1 MIMYTF
7 FLDQNVKAYL
17 LKQKHS
23 SLYDSKFKI
32 IEALFENHMGT
43 ILLSV
48 NIWIIVFHTL
58 LDIPVYE
65 HTLCI

>member
-7 FLDQNVKAYL
+7 FLDQNVKVHL

-32 IEALFENHMGT
+32 IEALFENHMGK

>member
-7 FLDQNVKAYL
+7 FLDQNVKVYL

-32 IEALFENHMGT
+32 IEALFENHMGK